1 MAKSLRSKWKRKMR
15 AEKRV
20 RYGEK
25 EKAKLVKM
33 LDDFKKSEEEKEK
46 HQPQTLG
53 QNMDTQDNKQE
64 GDDDNMDT
72 SDPKARHS
80 ASSKKNEFGSYPVW
94 MSNRKIQAA
103 KGKKKKAENK
113 VNKRHKKKFM

>member
-33 LDDFKKSEEEKEK
+33 LDDFKKVEEEKEK
-46 HQPQTLG
+46 HQPETLG
-53 QNMDTQDNKQE
+53 KMDTETKADKT
-64 GDDDNMDT
+64 DDDETMDT
-72 SDPKARHS
+72 TDPKARHS
-80 ASSKKNEFGSYPVW
+80 SNSKKNQFGSYPVW

-103 KGKKKKAENK
+103 KGKKKKAESK